1 MRLAYGTVVELDL
14 SGALHQYRIK
24 LTTGQLS
31 PWMPKCDMVSGE
43 SVSNHPLSLGTQV
56 AALILDSEGLI
67 LGTINSTRYP
77 AVSDADTLKRTVFK
91 DGAVIEYDAQ
101 SHQLNAVLPSGATTH
116 LTSDGGVTV
125 DGDTTINGNL
135 TVNGNASI
143 TGSADIGG
151 DTFIGGNLTLSGN
164 GTVGGNFSISGVCA
178 VGGLAAV
185 GGGAVSASGGMSMTG
200 GDITVDGIS
209 VKTHTHPGDS
219 GGTTGAAQ

>member
-143 TGSADIGG
+143 TGSVEVGGSVNAGG
-151 DTFIGGNLTLSGN
+151 DVVAGDVSLQSHVHGGVK
-164 GTVGGNFSISGVCA
+164 VGSSATGVP
-178 VGGLAAV
+178 L
-185 GGGAVSASGGMSMTG
+185 
-200 GDITVDGIS
+200 
-209 VKTHTHPGDS
+209 
-219 GGTTGAAQ
+219 